1 MPLVITGS
9 YPMGKHT
16 DSNTNQQQDTTL
28 SRAALDLL
36 CKYHNNGEVE
46 SLERLG
52 IDLKLIIRVRRLTT
66 ESYHRLLGRL
76 GNFVKLHLDNQ
87 ILDTHLQM
95 EEELMLRQSQARR
108 LIKEGAPYPMIREL
122 YGWKREAYHFERRLT
137 GLATFQEQIRGRP
150 PLPPEKTSERISQ
163 AWYEVNGS
171 DRSIPTTDDQWVDLA
186 QISGASLTEIWAWF
200 CSQRQEITH
209 G

>member
-1 MPLVITGS
+1 
-9 YPMGKHT
+9 MGHHT
-16 DSNTNQQQDTTL
+16 DSNSKQQQQDATL

-36 CKYHNNGEVE
+36 CRYHNNGEVE

-95 EEELMLRQSQARR
+95 EEDYMQRQSQARR
-108 LIKEGAPYPMIREL
+108 LIREGAPFPMIRDL
-122 YGWKREAYHFERRLT
+122 YGWTREAFHFERRII
-137 GLATFQEQIRGRP
+137 GLASFQPNRGRP
-150 PLPPEKTSERISQ
+150 PLPPEQTGDRIAQ

-171 DRSIPTTDDQWVDLA
+171 DRSTPETSEQWLELMTT
-186 QISGASLTEIWAWF
+186 SNASLAEIWSWY
-200 CSQRQEITH
+200 CSQRKEITH